1 MINAI
6 RFYYGYP
13 FREEINDDIHERA
26 VMDCETFNRAM
37 IKFFSKLIDY
47 SQVFHEDNTC
57 YFYSLLCEK
66 LRPEICLPKI
76 ISGSYT
82 KKNVKLPCFT
92 FCTDYLQHTV
102 SNVPIF
108 IDDELA
114 NHIGKRFEKSYGF
127 EFIKYKRVKL
137 NG

>member
-1 MINAI
+1 MANAI
-6 RFYYGYP
+6 RFYFGYP
-13 FREEINDDIHERA
+13 ILEDINEDIHERA
-26 VMDCETFNRAM
+26 VADDKTFNQAM
-37 IKFFSKLIDY
+37 LEYFAEIVKL
-47 SQVFHEDNTC
+47 SQIFHEENTC

-66 LRPEICLPKI
+66 LRPEICLPRI